1 MSGFGTKPSIG
12 ELGQRE
18 LPAEA
23 ESHGKSR
30 DAARAAWIHALTTQ
44 LRGAFYQLPKGDAET
59 SQASRGW
66 HPAVGS
72 LSPSEALFGDG
83 AEETRALSS
92 LRLDLGG
99 GEHGDLSVLIQRG
112 NAGVRVVF
120 EVQTQVALEWLDA
133 ERQLL
138 LETLR
143 AQGLR
148 VAGVE
153 VCLGSGTALAQP
165 EPHGSS
171 LKTRVAEAS
180 RRFAADEQE
189 ERRSERRVNV
199 VG

>member
-1 MSGFGTKPSIG
+1 MSGLGTKPTLG
-12 ELGQRE
+12 EPARRE
-18 LPAEA
+18 LPGEA
-23 ESHGKSR
+23 QSASR
-30 DAARAAWIHALTTQ
+30 DETRAAWILALTTQ
-44 LRGAFYQLPKGDAET
+44 LRGAFYELPKAHAEVT
-59 SQASRGW
+59 GASRGW
-66 HPAVGS
+66 RPPVGQ
-72 LSPSEALFGDG
+72 LSPTEALFGDG

-99 GEHGDLSVLIQRG
+99 GELGELSVLIQRG

-120 EVQTQVALEWLDA
+120 EVKSQVALEWLDA

-153 VCLGSGTALAQP
+153 VRLGSGTALAQS
-165 EPHGSS
+165 EPRGSS
-171 LKTRVAEAS
+171 LKARVAEAS
-180 RRFAADEQE
+180 RRFVADEPE